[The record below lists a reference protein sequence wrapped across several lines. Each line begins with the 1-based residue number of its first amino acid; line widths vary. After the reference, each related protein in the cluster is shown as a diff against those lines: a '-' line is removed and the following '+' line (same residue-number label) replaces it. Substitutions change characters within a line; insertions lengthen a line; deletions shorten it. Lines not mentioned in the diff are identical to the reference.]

1 MRDRSF
7 HPRTIGELRPRL
19 NDAYLFFIEAVPR
32 WVKMRKTTTDIT
44 EASLFMVF
52 GTERLY

>member
-7 HPRTIGELRPRL
+7 YPRTIGELLPWL
-19 NDAYLFFIEAVPR
+19 NDAYLFFIEAVPG
-32 WVKMRKTTTDIT
+32 WVTMRKTTTDIT
-44 EASLFMVF
+44 EASFFIAF